1 MLDNLGLRG
10 HDVLTEAYEHLA
22 ADVERWFEEESVSV
36 GAAPAVVVL
45 PPHELACVCPQR
57 SGVRLVGASLLDRAV
72 AVLLSSPDTGRVG
85 CCTLVKAAGVEQ
97 VLAALVADVLEQERA
112 GVEPA
117 SFGGSWTLT
126 DGKRQRGGRVLDAFV
141 VGGYCDAEGVCE
153 ATLRAAL
160 NALRELE
167 ARFNV
172 RLFCA
177 GRLNDSHANGNEED
191 REGPRCAMVTAAA
204 LEVLLPGAGAVAG
217 SGRPFECRPVA
228 LAGAPGEPAPELRL
242 CRSFLRRCRPADE
255 SGEVWLDPVASSL
268 TRVWSETLAAPAKAQ
283 GVFVIE
289 PFELE
294 APDKQTTALLLHLA
308 AADED
313 HFLELLGAKH
323 LQASRA
329 MLVQSLCR
337 ALRCFCDLRAGRG
350 PGAASEA
357 LFANGPLTFT
367 CGAAGS
373 WRCGDRGVAPVLAA
387 LTEERT
393 LPPVH
398 QAHPHLLL

>member
-1 MLDNLGLRG
+1 MLENLGLRG
-10 HDVLTEAYEHLA
+10 HDVLLEAYEHLA
-22 ADVERWFEEESVSV
+22 ADVERWFEEDAVSV
-36 GAAPAVVVL
+36 GAVPAVVVV
-45 PPHELACVCPQR
+45 PPHELACACPPR

-85 CCTLVKAAGVEQ
+85 CCTLVKAAGADQ

-117 SFGGSWTLT
+117 SFGGSCTLT

-167 ARFNV
+167 ARFSV

-177 GRLNDSHANGNEED
+177 GRLNDSHVNGNEED
-191 REGPRCAMVTAAA
+191 RAGPRCAMVTAAA
-204 LEVLLPGAGAVAG
+204 LEVLLPAPGAGA
-217 SGRPFECRPVA
+217 GRPFECRAVA
-228 LAGAPGEPAPELRL
+228 LTGAPAGPAPELRL
-242 CRSFLRRCRPADE
+242 CRSLLRRYRPADDR
-255 SGEVWLDPVASSL
+255 GDVWLDPVASSL
-268 TRVWSETLAAPAKAQ
+268 TRVWSEAQAPAGKAQAQ
-283 GVFVIE
+283 GVFLVE
-289 PFELE
+289 PFELD

-313 HFLELLGAKH
+313 QFLELLGAKH
-323 LQASRA
+323 VQASRP

-337 ALRCFCDLRAGRG
+337 ALRCLCDLRAGRG
-350 PGAASEA
+350 PSAASET
-357 LFANGPLTFT
+357 LFANGPLVFT
-367 CGAAGS
+367 CGAGGA
-373 WRCGDRGVAPVLAA
+373 WRCSDRAVAPVLAA
-387 LTEERT
+387 LAEERA
-393 LPPVH
+393 LPPVG